1 MVQKLE
7 DERIFGAMLGGW
19 LFAFSFFFWLLKCE
33 NIVSILLFI

>member
-19 LFAFSFFFWLLKCE
+19 LFAFSFFF
-33 NIVSILLFI
+33 FGF